1 MEYLKAA
8 RQDAQQPLDAVVV
21 GEALIDVVT
30 TPNSRVEH
38 PGGSPANVAYGL
50 GLLGV
55 PTGLLT
61 AIAPDAR
68 GKSIENHLR
77 RAGVTLLPG
86 SKSLTRT
93 ATATATLGPDGSAEY
108 DFDIHWDLQP
118 TRPAYFPRI
127 LHTGS
132 IATFMNPGGG
142 VVRAL
147 LEQAHKHCTITY
159 DPNIR
164 PSLLGS
170 HSAAKATF
178 EDIAALTDVVKLSDE
193 DAHWLYPRKTL
204 EETAEHILRLGTG
217 LAVITRGA
225 AGSQFT
231 SPSASI
237 TIPAVKATVA
247 DTIGAGDSYMAA
259 LILGLLTRATE
270 GFAPAVLEQLG
281 RTAATAAAITV
292 QRAGANPP
300 TLDELQ
306 SAIEVPTSA
315 PKAFACDPASTK
327 QFCATK
333 AADPLTLIGGANNDV

>member
-1 MEYLKAA
+1 MEYLGAA
-8 RQDAQQPLDAVVV
+8 RRDAHQPLDAVVV

-30 TPNSRVEH
+30 TPNSRVEY

-68 GKSIENHLR
+68 GVSIENHLR

-86 SKSLTRT
+86 SKSLDRT
-93 ATATATLGPDGSAEY
+93 ATATATLGPDGSADY
-108 DFDIHWDLQP
+108 DFDIRWELQAA
-118 TRPAYFPRI
+118 TPAYLPKV

-132 IATFMNPGGG
+132 IATFLNPGAGS
-142 VVRAL
+142 VRTL
-147 LEQAHKHCTITY
+147 LEQAHRHCTITY

-170 HSAAKATF
+170 HSEAKATF

-193 DAHWLYPRKTL
+193 DAHWLYPSKTL
-204 EETAEHILRLGTG
+204 EEAAEHILRLGAG
-217 LAVITRGA
+217 LAVITTGA
-225 AGSQFT
+225 AGSRFT
-231 SPSASI
+231 SLSASI
-237 TIPAVKATVA
+237 TVPAVTATVA

-259 LILGLLTRATE
+259 LILGLLTRGTE
-270 GFAPAVLEQLG
+270 GFAPAVMEQLG
-281 RTAATAAAITV
+281 RTAAAAAAITV

-300 TLDELQ
+300 TLDELT
-306 SAIEVPTSA
+306 SAVGAPTSA
-315 PKAFACDPASTK
+315 PQAFALD
-327 QFCATK
+327 Q
-333 AADPLTLIGGANNDV
+333 V